1 VLEGWSQVGALLA
14 MEDESIGRA
23 IVNGEL
29 RLLFERLPQNSIE
42 FEQDWNTYENLRCHW
57 VYQHRCLRR
66 M

>member
-1 VLEGWSQVGALLA
+1 

-23 IVNGEL
+23 IVNGSSDFYL
-29 RLLFERLPQNSIE
+29 NVYPKTALSLSR
-42 FEQDWNTYENLRCHW
+42 DWNTYENLRCHW